1 MITSQE
7 VEKTLILIDAHALIH
22 RSYHAI
28 PTLTHRG
35 LQLNAVYGFAATLL
49 HIVNTLEPEY
59 LAVCFDE
66 KGPTFRDADFAD
78 YKAHRPPTPDDLKT
92 QFPLT
97 RQLVEAFEIPL
108 FAVLGFEADDLIGT
122 LATQASQLGTPSLI
136 VTGDH
141 DSYQLVDD
149 MVKIYNVSRGI
160 QKAEVVDA
168 DGVRARYG
176 FGPEHIIDYKALRG
190 DASDNIPGV
199 PGIGEVTA
207 KKLIAEF
214 GSVESLYTALEQDGD
229 SSLITHPS
237 SLAISAKLREKLL
250 EHMDSAFLSKKLA
263 TIRCD
268 VPIALDLEACRVK
281 RYNEDAAR
289 TLFKEWNFRSLIAK
303 LPVAEPTLIDDSQ
316 QSFL

>member
-66 KGPTFRDADFAD
+66 KGPTFRDADFAE

-108 FAVLGFEADDLIGT
+108 FAVPGFEADDLIGT

-199 PGIGEVTA
+199 SGIGEVTA

-214 GSVESLYTALEQDGD
+214 GSVESLYEALEIDPETQVEGV
-229 SSLITHPS
+229 SEKLR
-237 SLAISAKLREKLL
+237 AKLLG
-250 EHMDSAFLSKKLA
+250 HMDSAFLSKKLA